1 MVLCNSINASSV
13 VGMLRDNEDTQ
24 TLHSVINFFKLCALT
39 GNEDGNTF
47 LLKVLK
53 SFHRLVP
60 NTHIVIL
67 LKDLIDLF
75 KIISNKKNGIL
86 FPVFF
91 ISTEK
96 K

>member
-1 MVLCNSINASSV
+1 
-13 VGMLRDNEDTQ
+13 MLRDNEDTQ

-75 KIISNKKNGIL
+75 KIISNKKKWN
-86 FPVFF
+86 F
-91 ISTEK
+91 ISCIFHFNRKEMIK
-96 K
+96 CEE